1 MGKGAKIFEPGET
14 TSGAM
19 SVVSRYLRTSWLWD
33 KVRLFLTK
41 PRLFLTKPLRA
52 TL

>member
-41 PRLFLTKPLRA
+41 PRLFLTKLLRA